1 MERLKTMS
9 EKLKPKL
16 KEKNWSKELEKPIY
30 ESWKRSKCYKFDKRT
45 KKPIYSIDTPPP
57 YINTPVH
64 IGQATTYILM
74 DMFARFKRMTNYE
87 VLFPLGLDKN
97 GLPIEIATEKK
108 FGIKLIETPREKFL
122 LYCKK
127 LLDEAGS
134 VTTDSFLRL
143 GISFNSYEKG
153 NSVGEVYE
161 TDSKDY
167 RTLTQNTFLDLW
179 NKSLIY
185 EDERITNWD
194 PELQTTIADSEI
206 EYKDLASTF
215 NDIKF
220 KVKETGEWIVIGT
233 TRPELVCTCGM
244 VVFNPKDKRYKYLQG
259 KTAVTPLFKR
269 EVPIKAHPLAE
280 IDKGTGLVMMCSAGD
295 LSDIRFFRE
304 MNLDPIIAIEKDGTM
319 NHHADFLKG
328 LKVKEARQKM
338 IEELKKNNLLV
349 KQTQTTHRTPVS
361 ERSGAEIEFI
371 EMKEFYLKQLNVKKK
386 LKEIAQKPHFYE
398 ENSRRVLLD
407 WIDSLATDWP
417 ISRRRYYATEIPLW
431 YCKDC
436 EHIIVP
442 KKGKYY
448 QPWKQKPPQKNCPK
462 CKSKE
467 FVGEIRVFDTW
478 FDSSISPLYILMY
491 ERDKAFFKKSSPC
504 SLRPQGKEISR
515 TWLYYTLL
523 KCYLLTGKPIFKD
536 VWINHHIVDEKGYK
550 MSKSRGNVINP
561 REVLDNF
568 GAEPFRLWAAVEGNL
583 TKTDFRCSFDRI
595 DGAGKTL
602 TKLWNITRF
611 ISMFPEKKSTK
622 LTNLDKW
629 IINEMNELISFSK
642 NQYEQYNFH
651 DPAINIKHFI
661 WETFASHYMEL
672 VKNRAYNST
681 KEFTKQEQD
690 SACYTLHYCLDNLL
704 KLLAPITP
712 MITYKIYKNLR
723 KKDIHF
729 ERFPAESKKYK
740 TLFSTKDIELLNSEI
755 WKAKK
760 DRGISLK
767 EEIKSLTVPNKLK
780 SIKKDLVMTHN
791 AKELK
796 FGNELSISF

>member
-1 MERLKTMS
+1 MS

-108 FGIKLIETPREKFL
+108 FGINLTETPREKFL

-134 VTTDSFLRL
+134 VTIDSFLRL

-153 NSVGEVYE
+153 NSIGEIYE

-167 RTLTQNTFLDLW
+167 RVLTQNTFIDLW
-179 NKSLIY
+179 NKNLIY

-194 PELQTTIADSEI
+194 PELQTSIADSEI

-536 VWINHHIVDEKGYK
+536 VWINYHIVDENGYK
-550 MSKSRGNVINP
+550 MSKSKGNVINP
-561 REVLDNF
+561 EEILDKF
-568 GAEPFRLWAAVEGNL
+568 GAEPFRLWSAIEGNL

-595 DGAGKTL
+595 EGAGKTL
-602 TKLWNITRF
+602 TKLWNLAKF
-611 ISMFPEKKSTK
+611 ISMFPEKKSTN
-622 LTNLDKW
+622 LTELDRW
-629 IINEMNELISFSK
+629 IISEMNKLIIFSK
-642 NQYEQYNFH
+642 KHYEKYNFH
-651 DPAINIKHFI
+651 DPAIKIRHFI

-672 VKNRAYNST
+672 AKNRTYNST
-681 KEFTKQEQD
+681 KYFTKQEQD

-704 KLLAPITP
+704 KLLAPIIP
-712 MITYKIYKNLR
+712 MLAYKIYKDLR
-723 KKDIHF
+723 KRDIHF
-729 ERFPAESKKYK
+729 EKFPTDTKEYK
-740 TLFSTKDIELLNSEI
+740 VAFSTKDIEELNRKI
-755 WKAKK
+755 WKSKRDK
-760 DRGISLK
+760 GLSLRD
-767 EEIKSLTVPNKLK
+767 EIKLLCVLK
-780 SIKKDLVMTHN
+780 KFKNIEKDLVKTHN

-796 FGNELSISF
+796 FGNELNISF

>member
-1 MERLKTMS
+1 ME
-9 EKLKPKL
+9 PKL
-16 KEKNWSKELEKPIY
+16 KEKNWGKELEKPIY
-30 ESWKRSKCYKFDKRT
+30 ESWKKSKCYKFNKHT

-108 FGIKLIETPREKFL
+108 FGINLTETPREKFL

-134 VTTDSFLRL
+134 VTIDSFLRL

-153 NSVGEVYE
+153 NSIGEIYE

-167 RTLTQNTFLDLW
+167 RVLTQNTFIDLW
-179 NKSLIY
+179 NKNLIY

-194 PELQTTIADSEI
+194 PELQTSIADSEI

-244 VVFNPKDKRYKYLQG
+244 VVFNPKDERYKRLQG

-319 NHHADFLKG
+319 NHHADFLEG
-328 LKVKEARQKM
+328 LKVKEARQKI

-386 LKEIAQKPHFYE
+386 LKEIAQKLHFYE
-398 ENSRRVLLD
+398 ESSRRILLD

-436 EHIIVP
+436 GYIIVP

-462 CKSKE
+462 CRSKK
-467 FVGEIRVFDTW
+467 FIGETRVFDTW

-536 VWINHHIVDEKGYK
+536 VWINYHIVDEKGYK
-550 MSKSRGNVINP
+550 MSKSKGNVIDP

-568 GAEPFRLWAAVEGNL
+568 GAESFRLWAAVEGNL

-595 DGAGKTL
+595 EGAGKTL
-602 TKLWNITRF
+602 TKLWNLAKF
-611 ISMFPEKKSTK
+611 ISMFPEKKSTN
-622 LTNLDKW
+622 LTELDRW
-629 IINEMNELISFSK
+629 IISEMNKLIIFSK
-642 NQYEQYNFH
+642 KHYEKYNFH
-651 DPAINIKHFI
+651 DPAIKIRHFI

-672 VKNRAYNST
+672 AKNRTYNST
-681 KEFTKQEQD
+681 KYFTKQEQD

-704 KLLAPITP
+704 KLLAPIIP
-712 MITYKIYKNLR
+712 MLAYKIYKDLR
-723 KKDIHF
+723 KRDIHF
-729 ERFPAESKKYK
+729 EKFPTDTKEYK
-740 TLFSTKDIELLNSEI
+740 VAFSTKDIEELNRKI
-755 WKAKK
+755 WKSKRDK
-760 DRGISLK
+760 GLSLRD
-767 EEIKSLTVPNKLK
+767 EIKLLCVLK
-780 SIKKDLVMTHN
+780 KFKNIEKDLVKTHN

-796 FGNELSISF
+796 FGNELNISF

>member
-1 MERLKTMS
+1 
-9 EKLKPKL
+9 
-16 KEKNWSKELEKPIY
+16 
-30 ESWKRSKCYKFDKRT
+30 
-45 KKPIYSIDTPPP
+45 
-57 YINTPVH
+57 
-64 IGQATTYILM
+64 
-74 DMFARFKRMTNYE
+74 
-87 VLFPLGLDKN
+87 
-97 GLPIEIATEKK
+97 
-108 FGIKLIETPREKFL
+108 
-122 LYCKK
+122 
-127 LLDEAGS
+127 
-134 VTTDSFLRL
+134 
-143 GISFNSYEKG
+143 
-153 NSVGEVYE
+153 
-161 TDSKDY
+161 
-167 RTLTQNTFLDLW
+167 
-179 NKSLIY
+179 
-185 EDERITNWD
+185 
-194 PELQTTIADSEI
+194 
-206 EYKDLASTF
+206 
-215 NDIKF
+215 
-220 KVKETGEWIVIGT
+220 
-233 TRPELVCTCGM
+233 
-244 VVFNPKDKRYKYLQG
+244 
-259 KTAVTPLFKR
+259 
-269 EVPIKAHPLAE
+269 
-280 IDKGTGLVMMCSAGD
+280 
-295 LSDIRFFRE
+295 
-304 MNLDPIIAIEKDGTM
+304 
-319 NHHADFLKG
+319 
-328 LKVKEARQKM
+328 
-338 IEELKKNNLLV
+338 
-349 KQTQTTHRTPVS
+349 
-361 ERSGAEIEFI
+361 
-371 EMKEFYLKQLNVKKK
+371 
-386 LKEIAQKPHFYE
+386 
-398 ENSRRVLLD
+398 
-407 WIDSLATDWP
+407 
-417 ISRRRYYATEIPLW
+417 
-431 YCKDC
+431 
-436 EHIIVP
+436 
-442 KKGKYY
+442 
-448 QPWKQKPPQKNCPK
+448 
-462 CKSKE
+462 
-467 FVGEIRVFDTW
+467 
-478 FDSSISPLYILMY
+478 
-491 ERDKAFFKKSSPC
+491 
-504 SLRPQGKEISR
+504 
-515 TWLYYTLL
+515 
-523 KCYLLTGKPIFKD
+523 
-536 VWINHHIVDEKGYK
+536 

-672 VKNRAYNST
+672 VKNRAYNSI
-681 KEFTKQEQD
+681 KYFTKQEQD

>member
-1 MERLKTMS
+1 ME
-9 EKLKPKL
+9 PKL
-16 KEKNWSKELEKPIY
+16 KEKNWGKELEKPIY
-30 ESWKRSKCYKFDKRT
+30 ESWKKSKCYKFNKHT

-108 FGIKLIETPREKFL
+108 FGINLTETPREKFL

-134 VTTDSFLRL
+134 VTIDSFLRL

-153 NSVGEVYE
+153 NSIGEIYE

-167 RTLTQNTFLDLW
+167 RVLTQNTFIDLW
-179 NKSLIY
+179 NKNLIY

-194 PELQTTIADSEI
+194 PELQTSIADSEI

-244 VVFNPKDKRYKYLQG
+244 VVFNPKDERYKRLQG

-319 NHHADFLKG
+319 NHHADFLEG
-328 LKVKEARQKM
+328 LKVKEARQKI

-436 EHIIVP
+436 GYIIVP

-462 CKSKE
+462 CRSKK
-467 FVGEIRVFDTW
+467 FIGETRVFDTW

-536 VWINHHIVDEKGYK
+536 VWINYHIVDEKGYK
-550 MSKSRGNVINP
+550 MSKSKGNVIDP

-568 GAEPFRLWAAVEGNL
+568 GAESFRLWAAVEGNL

-595 DGAGKTL
+595 EGAGKTL
-602 TKLWNITRF
+602 TKLWNLAKF
-611 ISMFPEKKSTK
+611 ISMFPEKKSTN
-622 LTNLDKW
+622 LTELDRW
-629 IINEMNELISFSK
+629 IISEMNKLIIFSK
-642 NQYEQYNFH
+642 KHYEKYNFH
-651 DPAINIKHFI
+651 DPAIKIRHFI

-672 VKNRAYNST
+672 AKNRTYNST
-681 KEFTKQEQD
+681 KYFTKQEQD

-704 KLLAPITP
+704 KLLAPIIP
-712 MITYKIYKNLR
+712 MLAYKIYKDLR
-723 KKDIHF
+723 KRDIHF
-729 ERFPAESKKYK
+729 EKFPTDTKEYK
-740 TLFSTKDIELLNSEI
+740 VAFSTKDIEELNRKI
-755 WKAKK
+755 WKSKRDK
-760 DRGISLK
+760 GLSLRD
-767 EEIKSLTVPNKLK
+767 EIKLLCVLK
-780 SIKKDLVMTHN
+780 KFKNIEKDLVKTHN

-796 FGNELSISF
+796 FGNELNISF

>member
-1 MERLKTMS
+1 ME
-9 EKLKPKL
+9 PKL
-16 KEKNWSKELEKPIY
+16 KEKNWGKELEKPIY
-30 ESWKRSKCYKFDKRT
+30 ESWKKSKCYKFNKHT

-108 FGIKLIETPREKFL
+108 FGINLTETPREKFL

-134 VTTDSFLRL
+134 VTIDSFLRL

-153 NSVGEVYE
+153 NSIGEIYE

-167 RTLTQNTFLDLW
+167 RVLTQNTFIDLW
-179 NKSLIY
+179 NKNLIY

-194 PELQTTIADSEI
+194 PELQTSIADSEI

-244 VVFNPKDKRYKYLQG
+244 VVFNPKDERYKRLQG

-319 NHHADFLKG
+319 NHHADFLEG
-328 LKVKEARQKM
+328 LKVKEARQKI

-398 ENSRRVLLD
+398 ESSRRILLD

-436 EHIIVP
+436 GYIIVP

-462 CKSKE
+462 CRSKK
-467 FVGEIRVFDTW
+467 FIGETRVFDTW

-536 VWINHHIVDEKGYK
+536 VWINYHIVDEKGYK
-550 MSKSRGNVINP
+550 MSKSKGNVIDP

-568 GAEPFRLWAAVEGNL
+568 GAESFRLWAAVEGNL

-595 DGAGKTL
+595 EGAGKTL
-602 TKLWNITRF
+602 TKLWNLAKF
-611 ISMFPEKKSTK
+611 ISMFPEKKSTN
-622 LTNLDKW
+622 LTELDRW
-629 IINEMNELISFSK
+629 IISEMNKLIIFSK
-642 NQYEQYNFH
+642 KHYEKYNFH
-651 DPAINIKHFI
+651 DPAIKIRHFI

-672 VKNRAYNST
+672 AKNRTYNST
-681 KEFTKQEQD
+681 KYFTKQEQD

-704 KLLAPITP
+704 KLLAPIIP
-712 MITYKIYKNLR
+712 MLAYKIYKDLR
-723 KKDIHF
+723 KRDIHF
-729 ERFPAESKKYK
+729 EKFPTDTKEYK
-740 TLFSTKDIELLNSEI
+740 VAFSTKDIEELNRKI
-755 WKAKK
+755 WKSKRDK
-760 DRGISLK
+760 GLSLRD
-767 EEIKSLTVPNKLK
+767 EIKLLCVLK
-780 SIKKDLVMTHN
+780 KFKNIEKDLVKTHN

-796 FGNELSISF
+796 FGNELNISF

>member
-1 MERLKTMS
+1 ME
-9 EKLKPKL
+9 PKL

-30 ESWKRSKCYKFDKRT
+30 ESWKESKCYKFNKHT

-74 DMFARFKRMTNYE
+74 DMFARFRRMTNYE

-108 FGIKLIETPREKFL
+108 FGINLTETPREKFL

-153 NSVGEVYE
+153 NSVGEIYE

-167 RTLTQNTFLDLW
+167 RALTQNTFIDLW

-244 VVFNPKDKRYKYLQG
+244 VVFNPKDKRYNHLQG

-398 ENSRRVLLD
+398 ESSRRILLD

-436 EHIIVP
+436 EYIIVP

-448 QPWKQKPPQKNCPK
+448 QPWKQKPPQKNCSK

-467 FVGEIRVFDTW
+467 FIGETRVFDTW

-536 VWINHHIVDEKGYK
+536 VWINYHIVDERGYK
-550 MSKSRGNVINP
+550 MSKSKGNVIDP
-561 REVLDNF
+561 REVLDKF

-595 DGAGKTL
+595 EGAGKTL
-602 TKLWNITRF
+602 TKLWNIARF

-622 LTNLDKW
+622 LTDLDKW
-629 IINEMNELISFSK
+629 IINEMNELIIFSK

-690 SACYTLHYCLDNLL
+690 SACYTLHYCLDNIL

-712 MITYKIYKNLR
+712 IITYKIYKNLR

-760 DRGISLK
+760 DKGISLK
-767 EEIKSLTVPNKLK
+767 EEIKSLTIPNKLK

-796 FGNELSISF
+796 FGNKLNISF

>member
-1 MERLKTMS
+1 MS

-304 MNLDPIIAIEKDGTM
+304 MNLDPIIAIEKD
-319 NHHADFLKG
+319 
-328 LKVKEARQKM
+328 
-338 IEELKKNNLLV
+338 
-349 KQTQTTHRTPVS
+349 
-361 ERSGAEIEFI
+361 
-371 EMKEFYLKQLNVKKK
+371 
-386 LKEIAQKPHFYE
+386 
-398 ENSRRVLLD
+398 
-407 WIDSLATDWP
+407 
-417 ISRRRYYATEIPLW
+417 
-431 YCKDC
+431 
-436 EHIIVP
+436 
-442 KKGKYY
+442 
-448 QPWKQKPPQKNCPK
+448 
-462 CKSKE
+462 
-467 FVGEIRVFDTW
+467 
-478 FDSSISPLYILMY
+478 
-491 ERDKAFFKKSSPC
+491 
-504 SLRPQGKEISR
+504 
-515 TWLYYTLL
+515 
-523 KCYLLTGKPIFKD
+523 
-536 VWINHHIVDEKGYK
+536 
-550 MSKSRGNVINP
+550 
-561 REVLDNF
+561 
-568 GAEPFRLWAAVEGNL
+568 
-583 TKTDFRCSFDRI
+583 
-595 DGAGKTL
+595 
-602 TKLWNITRF
+602 
-611 ISMFPEKKSTK
+611 
-622 LTNLDKW
+622 
-629 IINEMNELISFSK
+629 
-642 NQYEQYNFH
+642 
-651 DPAINIKHFI
+651 
-661 WETFASHYMEL
+661 
-672 VKNRAYNST
+672 
-681 KEFTKQEQD
+681 
-690 SACYTLHYCLDNLL
+690 
-704 KLLAPITP
+704 
-712 MITYKIYKNLR
+712 
-723 KKDIHF
+723 
-729 ERFPAESKKYK
+729 
-740 TLFSTKDIELLNSEI
+740 
-755 WKAKK
+755 
-760 DRGISLK
+760 
-767 EEIKSLTVPNKLK
+767 
-780 SIKKDLVMTHN
+780 
-791 AKELK
+791 
-796 FGNELSISF
+796 